1 MVARRFSKKCIKWM
15 MLYVST
21 VSYMV
26 AFNGSSVGPINPSR
40 CLRQGDP
47 LSPYLFLFCV
57 EGLSYDLSR
66 AAEEGTINGCHI
78 APRAPKVN
86 HLLFADDSFLF
97 FKVDV
102 TESRKLK
109 SLLNGYGS
117 TSGQSINYQKS
128 SVFFRGNVRR
138 DKQEA
143 IKFILEVQNDLK
155 DSRYLGL
162 PSLVGRSKKSVFN
175 YVKER
180 VWRRV
185 QDWNNKTLSK
195 AGKTIMVKNVGQSI
209 PSYGMSCFL
218 LPKLLCG
225 DIERM
230 LNGYWCVLVA
240 VIQEM

>member
-1 MVARRFSKKCIKWM
+1 M
-15 MLYVST
+15 
-21 VSYMV
+21 
-26 AFNGSSVGPINPSR
+26 
-40 CLRQGDP
+40 
-47 LSPYLFLFCV
+47 
-57 EGLSYDLSR
+57 SR
-66 AAEEGTINGCHI
+66 AAEEGTINGCQI
-78 APRAPKVN
+78 APRAPKVT
-86 HLLFADDSFLF
+86 HLLFVDDSFLF

-117 TSGQSINYQKS
+117 TSGQSINYQKF
-128 SVFFRGNVRR
+128 SVFFRANVRR

-162 PSLVGRSKKSVFN
+162 PSLIGRSKKSFFN

-230 LNGYWCVLVA
+230 LNGYWWRSSGSNIRDVRWLGWDKMSCSKNAGGFGFRDLHGFNLA
-240 VIQEM
+240 LLGKHIWSFCNKPDSLIARLYKARYF